1 MGKMW
6 INIMLEYLQDFSEVA
21 HALMMFGGMCL
32 FILFGVP
39 IPVAVGLG
47 TIIGYMLLDFP
58 LLALSQAMYTGVEP
72 FPLVTVPLFV
82 LAGSLMEQGGMAK
95 RIVGV
100 AESLIGNIFGSLGL
114 IAVLGCAFF
123 AALSGSGPATTAAI
137 GAVMIPSMIKQKY
150 DPAFGGAIAAAG
162 GALGSLIPPSN
173 LMIIYGI
180 VAEQSIPRLFL
191 AGFIPGF
198 IATAALMIV
207 TYIIARKRGYIGVDR
222 TFSVKKVGTALNHGK
237 FAVIAPIIIL
247 GGIYAGIFT
256 PTEAASVAVVY
267 ALLIGGVVYRE
278 LTIANIIDCLKITAM
293 ISGAVLII
301 VGPAKAYGEL
311 MSLLS
316 VPDMLGEAI
325 SGVTESPFLIL
336 MIMAVILIL
345 SGMFLESIAQI
356 ILLTPLMLPIV
367 ANLGV
372 DPIVFGILM
381 VISCEIGFLTPPVGV
396 NLFVAARITNLGV
409 DRISIAVIPFLLAY
423 VVVLIIISAFPD
435 LVTFLPNLFYGK
447 YQY

>member
-1 MGKMW
+1 MLDYLMGT
-6 INIMLEYLQDFSEVA
+6 SELA
-21 HALMMFGGMCL
+21 QAIMMFGGMCL
-32 FILFGVP
+32 FIILGVP
-39 IPVAVGLG
+39 IPIAVGLG
-47 TIIGYMLLDFP
+47 TIIGYILLDFP

-100 AESLIGNIFGSLGL
+100 AESLIGNVNGSLGL

-123 AALSGSGPATTAAI
+123 AALSGSGPATTAAT
-137 GAVMIPSMIKQKY
+137 GAVMIPSMIQQRY

-191 AGFIPGF
+191 AGFFPGL
-198 IATAALMIV
+198 IATAALMLV
-207 TYIIARKRGYIGVDR
+207 TYLIARKRGYVGVDHE
-222 TFSVKKVGTALNHGK
+222 FSFAKVLTALNHGK
-237 FAVIAPIIIL
+237 FAIIAPIIIL

-267 ALLIGGVVYRE
+267 ALIIGGLVYRE
-278 LTIANIIDCLKITAM
+278 LKWINIVDCLKITAM

-311 MSLLS
+311 MSLMS
-316 VPDMLGEAI
+316 VPDMLGEALM
-325 SGVTESPFLIL
+325 GVTESPFLIL
-336 MIMAVILIL
+336 MIMAIILII

-367 ANLGV
+367 VGLDV

-409 DRISIAVIPFLLAY
+409 DRISIAVIPFLFAY
-423 VVVLIIISAFPD
+423 ILVLVIISAFPNI
-435 LVTFLPNLFYGK
+435 VTFLPNFFYGE
-447 YQY
+447 YG